1 MINSLDVH
9 AEVDSQ
15 GWRQSTGVGRGEQQR
30 VGDRERVQEAP
41 PQDVGVP
48 QRNERPGRSPLADE
62 PVGALIPLLECFREG
77 CREFARPSVVSAL
90 SRIEED
96 VMGRIVVTEFISLDG
111 VIEAPGGGE
120 DYKYGGWTFEVD
132 RGDEGNQFKLD
143 ETMGSAALLLGRRTY
158 EGFAAAWPERDGE
171 FADKFNTMPKYVVS
185 STLRDPE
192 WTNSTVLS
200 GDLVAEVTKLKDE
213 QDGDIVV
220 HGSAQLVQSL
230 IENDLVDEL
239 RLMVFPVVLGTGK
252 RLFGETTDKKRL
264 QLSSSTVVGD
274 GVAVQVYTRT

>member
-1 MINSLDVH
+1 
-9 AEVDSQ
+9 
-15 GWRQSTGVGRGEQQR
+15 
-30 VGDRERVQEAP
+30 
-41 PQDVGVP
+41 
-48 QRNERPGRSPLADE
+48 
-62 PVGALIPLLECFREG
+62 
-77 CREFARPSVVSAL
+77 
-90 SRIEED
+90 
-96 VMGRIVVTEFISLDG
+96 MGRIVVTEFISLDG
-111 VIEAPGGGE
+111 VIEAPGGDE
-120 DYKYGGWTFEVD
+120 DYKHAGWTFDID

-143 ETMGSAALLLGRRTY
+143 EAMNSAALLLGRRTY

-185 STLRDPE
+185 STLHDPE

-200 GDLVAEVTKLKDE
+200 GDLVDDITKLKKE
-213 QDGDIVV
+213 QDGDVVV

-252 RLFGETTDKKRL
+252 RLFGETTDKKLL

-274 GVAVQVYTRT
+274 GVALQVYTRT